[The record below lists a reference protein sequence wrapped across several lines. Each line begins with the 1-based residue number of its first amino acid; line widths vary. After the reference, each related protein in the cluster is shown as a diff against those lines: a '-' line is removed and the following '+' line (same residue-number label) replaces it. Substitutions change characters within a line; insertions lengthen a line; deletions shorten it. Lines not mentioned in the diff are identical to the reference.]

1 MIQRMLIINGFLSKR
16 KQKQSN
22 LSENIRVPEKLPVT
36 LLRNIKLNKCLVL
49 KKKKDG
55 KIYHALELEESI

>member
-22 LSENIRVPEKLPVT
+22 SSENIRVPEKLPVT

-49 KKKKDG
+49 SVF
-55 KIYHALELEESI
+55 LFL